1 MSQQPTANSQQI
13 AISVKGVYKDF
24 RLPHEKVSSIKN
36 IFAHAL
42 GYIRKRRKY
51 ETQHAL
57 RDISFEVKKGE
68 FFGIVGRNGS
78 GKSTLLKII
87 AGIYQPTN
95 GNIAV
100 HGKLVPFIEL
110 GVGFNPELTGRENVF
125 LNGALLG
132 FSEKEIYE
140 MYDSVVEFAE
150 LEQFMDQKLKNYS
163 SGMQVRLAFSMAVRA
178 KADILLIDEVL
189 AVGDADFQKKC
200 YEYFRSLKKYKKT
213 VVFVS
218 HDMNAIQQFCD
229 KAILIEG
236 GVIIKSGNSQ
246 LVAKEYSHLFL
257 QDNTTDISQK
267 NKRWGDGKILYKN
280 PKVSFSEDR
289 KIIQITSGVEV
300 LEDVGTPKFGF
311 SIKDGSG
318 RVLFGTNTTIIHAE
332 IKNISPGRRL
342 QIKWAVPNILNSGE
356 YTIDLTI
363 SYSGLVAEWWEDAL
377 KFTVNSSFDTPY
389 IVNPTASFILVE
401 RDREK

>member
-1 MSQQPTANSQQI
+1 M
-13 AISVKGVYKDF
+13 
-24 RLPHEKVSSIKN
+24 
-36 IFAHAL
+36 
-42 GYIRKRRKY
+42 
-51 ETQHAL
+51 
-57 RDISFEVKKGE
+57 
-68 FFGIVGRNGS
+68 
-78 GKSTLLKII
+78 
-87 AGIYQPTN
+87 
-95 GNIAV
+95 
-100 HGKLVPFIEL
+100 
-110 GVGFNPELTGRENVF
+110 
-125 LNGALLG
+125 
-132 FSEKEIYE
+132 
-140 MYDSVVEFAE
+140 
-150 LEQFMDQKLKNYS
+150 
-163 SGMQVRLAFSMAVRA
+163 
-178 KADILLIDEVL
+178 
-189 AVGDADFQKKC
+189 
-200 YEYFRSLKKYKKT
+200 
-213 VVFVS
+213 
-218 HDMNAIQQFCD
+218 
-229 KAILIEG
+229 
-236 GVIIKSGNSQ
+236 
-246 LVAKEYSHLFL
+246 
-257 QDNTTDISQK
+257 
-267 NKRWGDGKILYKN
+267 YKN